1 MAVSKSMD
9 FPGAKKSSYAA
20 QVEQSQASPS
30 VENTLS
36 FLPVPGPVGPQGPAG
51 RDGKDGKDGKN
62 GEQGLAGPKGDTGP
76 RGDRGL
82 AGQSSLSSS
91 GQQAGWGS
99 YKNTIDKPIKLGV
112 SQGNDGWVTLL
123 LDTKDKYQNE
133 KYLPE
138 GCTSLWNSHQR
149 ALNFHGIKE
158 GSQVFVT
165 YNFEL
170 TTYTANTEVWLRT
183 YFASKDQEFVQ
194 FVGSLK
200 YQNVYNLSIT
210 QNIFIEDNAM
220 WGNGAV
226 PQLRTDFD
234 ASVILN
240 SIYVSVV

>member
-20 QVEQSQASPS
+20 QVEQSQASPT
-30 VENTLS
+30 VDNALS

-51 RDGKDGKDGKN
+51 RDGRN
-62 GEQGLAGPKGDTGP
+62 GEQGLPGQQGEPGPKGDRGP
-76 RGDRGL
+76 AGVS
-82 AGQSSLSSS
+82 GQSSLSSS

-99 YKNTIDKPIKLGV
+99 YTNTIDKPTKLGI
-112 SQGNDGWVTLL
+112 SQGDDGWVTLL
-123 LDTKDKYQNE
+123 LDTKDKNQNE

-170 TTYTANTEVWLRT
+170 TTNTPNTEVWLRT
-183 YFASKDQEFVQ
+183 YFKSKDKEFVQ
-194 FVGSLK
+194 LIGSFK
-200 YQNVYNLSIT
+200 YQGTYVLSAT
-210 QNIFIEDNAM
+210 QQIFIEDQAM

-226 PQLRTDFD
+226 PQIRTDFD
-234 ASVILN
+234 SSAIFNSV
-240 SIYVSVV
+240 YVSVV

>member
-20 QVEQSQASPS
+20 QVEQSQASPT
-30 VENTLS
+30 VDNALS

-51 RDGKDGKDGKN
+51 RDGRN
-62 GEQGLAGPKGDTGP
+62 GEQGLQGAQGEPGPKGDRGP
-76 RGDRGL
+76 AG
-82 AGQSSLSSS
+82 ANGQSSLSSS
-91 GQQAGWGS
+91 GQQAGWAS
-99 YKNTIDKPIKLGV
+99 YINTIEKPTKLGI
-112 SQGNDGWVTLL
+112 SQGDDGWVTLL
-123 LDTKDKYQNE
+123 LDTKDKSQNE

-158 GSQVFVT
+158 GSQVSVT

-170 TTYTANTEVWLRT
+170 TTYTSNTEVWLRT
-183 YFASKDQEFVQ
+183 YFATNNQEFVQ

-200 YQNVYNLSIT
+200 YQNTYNLSVT
-210 QNIFIEDNAM
+210 QKIFIENHAM

-226 PQLRTDFD
+226 PQIRTDFD
-234 ASVILN
+234 ASVIFN
-240 SIYVSVV
+240 SVYVSVV

>member
-20 QVEQSQASPS
+20 QVEQSQATSTPD
-30 VENTLS
+30 NTLS

-51 RDGKDGKDGKN
+51 KDGKDGK
-62 GEQGLAGPKGDTGP
+62 QGPEGPEGKAGPKGQQGP
-76 RGDRGL
+76 AGKDGL
-82 AGQSSLSSS
+82 SSLSSS
-91 GQQAGWGS
+91 GQQAGWAS
-99 YKNTIDKPIKLGV
+99 YTNALDKTTKLGI
-112 SQGNDGWVTLL
+112 SQGDDGWVTLI
-123 LDTKDKYQNE
+123 LDTKDKKQNE
-133 KYLPE
+133 TYLPK

-183 YFASKDQEFVQ
+183 YFPSKDREFVQ
-194 FVGSLK
+194 LIGSFK
-200 YQNVYNLSIT
+200 YQNTYSLSAT
-210 QNIFIEDNAM
+210 QQIFIENAAM

-226 PQLRTDFD
+226 PQIRTDFD
-234 ASVILN
+234 ASVIFN
-240 SIYVSVV
+240 SVYVSVV